1 MNMQNLT
8 FTPQISH
15 EKTWLTDSDV
25 IICVY
30 VRFLIMEAS
39 FIAPTNFLK
48 MGHFV
53 NKRIIHSSVGSWL
66 TFTYYVNVEFF
77 FVCLTDLSNW
87 YVTD

>member
-1 MNMQNLT
+1 MQNLT

-15 EKTWLTDSDV
+15 EKTSLIDSDV

-39 FIAPTNFLK
+39 FIPPTNFLK

-53 NKRIIHSSVGSWL
+53 NKRIIHCSVGTLL

-77 FVCLTDLSNW
+77 LVCLTDVPN
-87 YVTD
+87 

>member
-1 MNMQNLT
+1 MQNLT

-15 EKTWLTDSDV
+15 EKMSLIDSDV

-53 NKRIIHSSVGSWL
+53 NKRIIHCSVGTLL

-77 FVCLTDLSNW
+77 LVCLTDVPN
-87 YVTD
+87 